1 MTTEKKKER
10 DGEQVCLLITV
21 VFAGLFLGA
30 GWKWMDKNIPD
41 SFVGNASYALLP
53 LAAMQ
58 SALGLVRLVQD
69 QVKRKK
75 S

>member
-1 MTTEKKKER
+1 MTTEKKNER
-10 DGEQVCLLITV
+10 DGEQVYSLLTIV
-21 VFAGLFLGA
+21 LGGLFLGA
-30 GWKWMDKNIPD
+30 GWQWMDKNIPD

-53 LAAMQ
+53 LAAMH
-58 SALGLVRLVQD
+58 SALGLVRLVRS